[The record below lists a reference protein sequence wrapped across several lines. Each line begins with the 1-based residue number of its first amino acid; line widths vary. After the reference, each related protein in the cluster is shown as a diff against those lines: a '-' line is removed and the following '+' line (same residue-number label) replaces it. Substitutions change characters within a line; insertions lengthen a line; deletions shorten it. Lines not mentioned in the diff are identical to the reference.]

1 MMTLEFIPEVVEKVE
16 SARDAVRAA
25 LMAQINLDAIDPSW
39 VEELTQRGVL
49 PFDVCYDGF
58 YDLVGK
64 LGVKI
69 RGHRMLF
76 TMGHNGFYEA
86 CLWAREKLMESS

>member
-1 MMTLEFIPEVVEKVE
+1 MMTLEFIPEVVAKVE
-16 SARDAVRAA
+16 SARDAVRAT
-25 LMAQINLDAIDPSW
+25 LMAQVNLDVIDPSL
-39 VEELTQRGVL
+39 VGELTRRGIL
-49 PFDVCYDGF
+49 PFEVCYDGF

-69 RGHRMLF
+69 QGHRRLF